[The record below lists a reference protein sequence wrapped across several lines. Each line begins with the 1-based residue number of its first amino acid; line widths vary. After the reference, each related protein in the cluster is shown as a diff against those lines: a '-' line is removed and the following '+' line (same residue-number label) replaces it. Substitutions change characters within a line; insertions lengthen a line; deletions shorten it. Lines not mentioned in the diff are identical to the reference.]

1 MIRLANIEPLFKLL
15 HLNLN
20 SCDEV
25 KVTHLS
31 EDTVQIFI
39 RVVQTAGEDGN
50 TNIVSTISMVV
61 QIKEINDGL
70 LNYMD
75 CLNNSL
81 S

>member
-39 RVVQTAGEDGN
+39 RVVQTAGEDGH